1 MFQLHIKIFLEFFVC
16 VCNELLIL
24 AVLIILFI
32 TSLLLLMR
40 QKIDCILLR
49 VCVVLLFVFTSFGV
63 FAQKTVTGKVT
74 STKDNL
80 PLVSATVTVKGSTVA
95 TLTDANG
102 NFKLTLP
109 AGKTTLVV
117 SSIGYANAE
126 VDASSGTVNVSL
138 TESTSSLDEIVVTGY
153 TTQKKKDITGSVAT
167 VNVNDAKKI
176 PATSSEQ
183 LLQGQASGVT
193 VINSGAPGAASTVFV
208 RGISNFGH
216 TQPLYVIDGVQVSD
230 MSTLNPNDIESI
242 SVLKD
247 AGAAAIYGISGG
259 NGVIVIT
266 TKKGR
271 PGRATIS
278 YDAYFGT
285 QRPLQ
290 GNVWNLMSPAQQS
303 EVAFRANDVATE
315 ALYPGGPGKVPTY
328 GYHGSSAVPTFSD
341 AGVTND
347 NGVLQYYKFD
357 FNHPENDFLI
367 QKFATGSGTDWFHE
381 VFKPAF
387 EQQQTL
393 TASGGG
399 ERSTYLFSV
408 NYLNQQG
415 TLLNNYEKRYQ
426 IRLNT
431 NFNVKD
437 HIRIGENM
445 YATYRENNGGYNGT
459 QQNEGGSIAYTFRE
473 MPIIPVFDI
482 AGNFGGGYDGPK
494 GEPLGNGS
502 NPYAIL
508 SRQANDRARFVL
520 VQGNVF
526 AEADIAQHFTV
537 HTGLGFNLYNQYYY
551 NYGFN
556 PYEDYESHN
565 GPNSDL
571 EDDQISWNYNFTNT
585 IVYKQNFGK
594 HNIQVLGGFEAKQTG
609 GREVQA
615 SAQGFFSMNP
625 NYVQLQF
632 GTPVNAPASYIYQ
645 PTSTLSFFGRLDYT
659 FNDKYILG
667 ATIRRDGYSIFYP
680 GDTSIGNQQWGTFP
694 SVSLGW
700 RISQEGFLKNVSWLN
715 NLMIRGSYGEAG
727 NNGNISGPNA
737 YTLFGSGTGRS
748 YYGIGGGISSITQGF
763 YQSQIG
769 NPFVSWETDKITNI
783 GLDANLFNHLDFTVE
798 WYKKTI
804 SGLLFPLP
812 LPSTVGGAD
821 VPVINVGDVQNTG
834 IDASATYHGKIGKD
848 FSFNITGNLTTYNSK
863 ITSIPSPGY
872 FDFGYSRDLDIVRN
886 EVGHPI
892 GEFFG
897 YQVVGLYQSDEEAA
911 KGPTY
916 KGAAA
921 GSFKY
926 ANTNGDSVI
935 NADDRTWIGNPN
947 PKFTYGL
954 NISANYKAFDFSL
967 VLYGSQGNEDYNYVK
982 YWTDFYS
989 TFQGGKSLDL
999 YNRAAIVQNGKVT
1012 NPDAILPPASF
1023 AQAMGSSTTSSFYVE
1038 DGSFL
1043 KCRVVQLG
1051 YTFDPTL
1058 LKRVGIDKLHLY
1070 IQGTNLFTITKYSG
1084 LDPELVP
1091 SLSNNGGG
1099 NNQSAAFGID
1109 YGAYPNNQKQYIVGV
1124 NLTF

>member
-1 MFQLHIKIFLEFFVC
+1 
-16 VCNELLIL
+16 
-24 AVLIILFI
+24 
-32 TSLLLLMR
+32 MR

-49 VCVVLLFVFTSFGV
+49 LCVIFLFLCSGLGV
-63 FAQKTVTGKVT
+63 FAQKTITGKVLN
-74 STKDNL
+74 SKDNS
-80 PLVSATVTVKGSTVA
+80 PVGFATVTVKGTNVA
-95 TLTDANG
+95 TVTNADGSFAINA
-102 NFKLTLP
+102 P
-109 AGKTTLVV
+109 AGNSTLIV
-117 SSIGYANAE
+117 SSVGFTTKE
-126 VDASSGTVNVSL
+126 VDASAGNVSVSL
-138 TESTSSLDEIVVTGY
+138 AETTSSLDEIVVTGY
-153 TTQKKKDITGSVAT
+153 TTQKKKDITGSVA
-167 VNVNDAKKI
+167 VVDVGDAKKI

-208 RGISNFGH
+208 RGISNIGA
-216 TQPLYVIDGVQVSD
+216 TQPLYVIDGVQVGD
-230 MSTLNPNDIESI
+230 MSTVNPNDIESI

-259 NGVIVIT
+259 NGVVVIT

-285 QRPLQ
+285 QRPLK
-290 GNVWNLMSPAQQS
+290 GNVWHLMSPSQQS

-315 ALYPGGPGKVPTY
+315 ALYPDGPGKIPTY
-328 GYHGSSAVPTFSD
+328 GYHGSSPVPNFSD

-367 QKFATGSGTDWFHE
+367 QKFATGQGTDWFHA

-399 ERSTYLFSV
+399 DKSTYLFSI

-426 IRLNT
+426 MRLNT
-431 NFNVKD
+431 NFNVKN
-437 HIRIGENM
+437 HIRFGENM
-445 YATYRENNGGYNGT
+445 YATFRENNGGYNGT
-459 QQNEGGSIAYTFRE
+459 QQNEGGSIAYTYRE
-473 MPIIPVFDI
+473 MPIIPVYDVG
-482 AGNFGGGYDGPK
+482 GNFGGGYTGPK

-508 SRQANDRARFVL
+508 ARQGNDRARFVL

-537 HTGLGFNLYNQYYY
+537 RSALGFNLYNQYYY

-556 PYEDYESHN
+556 TYENYESHN
-565 GPNSDL
+565 SPTSEG
-571 EDDQISWNYNFTNT
+571 EHDQISWNYNFTNT
-585 IVYKQNFGK
+585 VVYKQIFGK

-609 GREVQA
+609 GREVNA
-615 SAQGFFSMNP
+615 TAQGFFSMDP

-632 GTPVNAPASYIYQ
+632 GTPVDAPTSYIYQ
-645 PTSTLSFFGRLDYT
+645 PTATVSVFGRLDYT

-667 ATIRRDGYSIFYP
+667 ATIRRDGFSIFYP
-680 GDTSIGNQQWGTFP
+680 GDTSISNQQWGTFP

-700 RISQEGFLKNVSWLN
+700 RLSQEDFLKNVGWLN

-737 YTLFGSGTGRS
+737 YTLFGSGTGTS
-748 YYGIGGGISSITQGF
+748 YYGIGGGITQITQGF

-769 NPFVSWETDKITNI
+769 NPFVTWETDKITNI
-783 GLDANLFNHLDFTVE
+783 GLDATLLNNHFDFTVE
-798 WYKKTI
+798 WYKKSI

-821 VPVINVGDVQNTG
+821 VPVVNVGDVQNTG
-834 IDASATYHGKIGKD
+834 VDASATYHGKIGKD
-848 FSFNITGNLTTYNSK
+848 FSFNITANVTTYKSK
-863 ITSIPSPGY
+863 ITNIPTPGY

-886 EVGHPI
+886 QVGHPI
-892 GEFFG
+892 GAFFG
-897 YQVVGLYQSDEEAA
+897 YKVLGLYQSDDEAA

-916 KGAAA
+916 AGAAA

-935 NADDRTWIGNPN
+935 DANDRTWIGNPN
-947 PKFTYGL
+947 PDFTYGL

-967 VLYGSQGNEDYNYVK
+967 ILYGSQGNDDFNYVK
-982 YWTDFYS
+982 YWTNFYS
-989 TFQGGKSLDL
+989 TFQGGKDLDL

-1012 NPDAILPPASF
+1012 NPDAILPPASY
-1023 AQAMGSSTTSSFYVE
+1023 ALAMGSSTVSSFYVE

-1043 KCRVVQLG
+1043 KCRVAQLG
-1051 YTFDPTL
+1051 YTFNPAM

-1091 SLSNNGGG
+1091 SLSNNGSG